1 MGRCVKRSLPA
12 KLTIDKG
19 TLMLRSNR
27 IKRYLLIAWAVLV
40 CAALPAWS
48 QDAKLN
54 LKNLEKL
61 SSKAANV
68 TDVSLDG
75 AMLQLAAQAMD
86 ADKDADK
93 DEKQAK
99 EFISR
104 LKGVYVKVF
113 EFDKDNQYSS
123 QDVEGIRAQLKGP
136 AWERAV
142 NVREEKTHEMTEVY
156 LMKEGGAVIGL
167 TVLVAEPRELTVVNV
182 VGPIDLTKLGALGA
196 LKNFGANMPQLK
208 TREKEK
214 PVSAPATQ
222 KK

>member
-1 MGRCVKRSLPA
+1 
-12 KLTIDKG
+12 
-19 TLMLRSNR
+19 MLRSNK

-99 EFISR
+99 EFISK

-123 QDVEGIRAQLKGP
+123 QDVESIRAQLQTPG
-136 AWERAV
+136 WERAV
-142 NVREEKTHEMTEVY
+142 NVREEKSHEITEVY
-156 LMKEGGAVIGL
+156 FMKEGGAIVGL
-167 TVLVAEPRELTVVNV
+167 AVLVAEPRELTVVNV
-182 VGPIDLTKLGALGA
+182 VGPINLVKLGALGP
-196 LKNFGANMPQLK
+196 LKNLAASMPQLK

-214 PVSAPATQ
+214 PEPTPAPQ

>member
-1 MGRCVKRSLPA
+1 MGRCVRRSLRA
-12 KLTIDKG
+12 KLIIDKG

-75 AMLQLAAQAMD
+75 AMLQLAAQAME

-99 EFISR
+99 EFISK

-142 NVREEKTHEMTEVY
+142 NIHEKTTQEITEVY
-156 LMKEGGAVIGL
+156 FMKEGDAIVGL
-167 TVLVAEPRELTVVNV
+167 AVLVAEPREL
-182 VGPIDLTKLGALGA
+182 
-196 LKNFGANMPQLK
+196 
-208 TREKEK
+208 
-214 PVSAPATQ
+214 
-222 KK
+222 

>member
-1 MGRCVKRSLPA
+1 MGRCVRRSLPA

-27 IKRYLLIAWAVLV
+27 IRRYLLIAWAVLV

-93 DEKQAK
+93 DEKQAR
-99 EFISR
+99 EFISK

-136 AWERAV
+136 AWERVV
-142 NVREEKTHEMTEVY
+142 NIHEKTTQEITEVY
-156 LMKEGGAVIGL
+156 FMKEGDAIVGL
-167 TVLVAEPRELTVVNV
+167 AVLVAEPRELTVVNV
-182 VGPIDLTKLGALGA
+182 VGPINLVKLGALGP
-196 LKNFGANMPQLK
+196 LKNLAATMPQLK

-214 PVSAPATQ
+214 P
-222 KK
+222 

>member
-1 MGRCVKRSLPA
+1 MFTANKIR
-12 KLTIDKG
+12 
-19 TLMLRSNR
+19 
-27 IKRYLLIAWAVLV
+27 RYLMIAWAFLS

-48 QDAKLN
+48 QDAKLD

-61 SSKAANV
+61 SSKATNV

-93 DEKQAK
+93 EDKQAK
-99 EFISR
+99 EFISK

-113 EFDKDNQYSS
+113 EFTKDNQYSP

-142 NVREEKTHEMTEVY
+142 NIHEKATQEITEVY
-156 LMKEGGAVIGL
+156 FMKEGDAIVGL
-167 TVLVAEPRELTVVNV
+167 AVLVAEPRELTVVNV
-182 VGPIDLTKLGALGA
+182 VGPINLVKLGALGP
-196 LKNFGANMPQLK
+196 LKNLAATMPQLK

-214 PVSAPATQ
+214 PAPAPTPQ

>member
-1 MGRCVKRSLPA
+1 
-12 KLTIDKG
+12 
-19 TLMLRSNR
+19 MLRSNR

-99 EFISR
+99 EFISK

-113 EFDKDNQYSS
+113 EFDKDNQYSP
-123 QDVEGIRAQLKGP
+123 QDVESIRAQLQTPG
-136 AWERAV
+136 WERAV
-142 NVREEKTHEMTEVY
+142 NVREEKTHETTEVY
-156 LMKEGGAVIGL
+156 FMKEGGAIVGL
-167 TVLVAEPRELTVVNV
+167 AVLVAEPRELTVVNV
-182 VGPIDLTKLGALGA
+182 VGPIEITRLGALGP
-196 LKNFGANMPQLK
+196 LKNLTANLPQLK

-214 PVSAPATQ
+214 PTPTPAPQ

>member
-1 MGRCVKRSLPA
+1 
-12 KLTIDKG
+12 
-19 TLMLRSNR
+19 MLRSNK
-27 IKRYLLIAWAVLV
+27 IKWHLLIAWAVLA
-40 CAALPAWS
+40 CAAVPAWP

-61 SSKAANV
+61 SSKATNV
-68 TDVSLDG
+68 TEVSLDG

-99 EFISR
+99 EFISK

-123 QDVEGIRAQLKGP
+123 QDVESIRAQLKGP

-142 NVREEKTHEMTEVY
+142 NIHEKTTQEITEVY
-156 LMKEGGAVIGL
+156 FMKEGDAIVGL
-167 TVLVAEPRELTVVNV
+167 AVLVAEPRELTVVNV
-182 VGPIDLTKLGALGA
+182 VGPINLIKLGALGP
-196 LKNFGANMPQLK
+196 LKNLAATMPQLK
-208 TREKEK
+208 IREKEK
-214 PVSAPATQ
+214 PAPTPAPQ

>member
-1 MGRCVKRSLPA
+1 MFTSNKVKPYLF
-12 KLTIDKG
+12 IVW
-19 TLMLRSNR
+19 TL
-27 IKRYLLIAWAVLV
+27 LV

-61 SSKAANV
+61 VSKATNV

-75 AMLQLAAQAMD
+75 AMLQLAAQAMES
-86 ADKDADK
+86 DKDADK
-93 DEKQAK
+93 EDKQAK

-113 EFDKDNQYSS
+113 EFDKDNQYST

-142 NVREEKTHEMTEVY
+142 NVREEKTHEITEVY
-156 LMKEGGAVIGL
+156 FMKEGEAVIGL

-182 VGPIDLTKLGALGA
+182 VGPIDLKKLGALGA
-196 LKNFGANMPQLK
+196 LKNLAATMPQLK
-208 TREKEK
+208 IREKEK
-214 PVSAPATQ
+214 PAPTPAPQ